1 MGRRHE
7 NAMASQQVLQGR
19 RVKSR
24 YFMIA
29 PRLSRGLCLL
39 VGLGLLAGAC
49 SHKPAATTTPPTQSP
64 SSQAVSPTV
73 AASPTA
79 TVATTAAPPASAA
92 PAPTTKAP
100 TTKAPPT
107 PTGPALTT
115 PAAAPSTAAGAPLS
129 LPRLGT
135 YVYDLSGTTQSPL
148 LGIPQAYQPGATLSV
163 DIYERNAQAD
173 GTEIG
178 SKGTSSQDQVQTTTK
193 QVYQASK
200 VLLTFTNLTFLG
212 LASYDCS
219 YAPPPEVLP
228 VPLEAVTIP
237 TQSWSGPQCS
247 GSLQLSVQGAERV
260 TAAGQTWNAWRVH
273 TVLHYVAQSSVDATL
288 DTTSLVSPELGTAV
302 TSDST
307 TSGKVAGS
315 AFKSHQ
321 VTSLRSHP

>member
-1 MGRRHE
+1 VGRRNE

-19 RVKSR
+19 QVKSR

-39 VGLGLLAGAC
+39 VGLCLLAGAC
-49 SHKPAATTTPPTQSP
+49 SHKQAATTTPAQSHP
-64 SSQAVSPTV
+64 SQAVSPTV
-73 AASPTA
+73 TASPTA
-79 TVATTAAPPASAA
+79 TAATTAAPPASPA
-92 PAPTTKAP
+92 PAPA
-100 TTKAPPT
+100 TKAPPA
-107 PTGPALTT
+107 PTRPAPTT

-178 SKGTSSQDQVQTTTK
+178 SRGTSSQDQVQTTTK

-247 GSLQLSVQGAERV
+247 GSLQLTVQPPEKV

-273 TVLHYVAQSSVDATL
+273 TVLHYVAQSSVDATI

>member
-1 MGRRHE
+1 VGLRQE
-7 NAMASQQVLQGR
+7 NALASQQVLQGR

-39 VGLGLLAGAC
+39 IGLGLLAGAC
-49 SHKPAATTTPPTQSP
+49 SHKPAATKTPTQSP
-64 SSQAVSPTV
+64 SAQAVSPTV
-73 AASPTA
+73 ALSPTA
-79 TVATTAAPPASAA
+79 TAPAAAAPPGSPTRAPA
-92 PAPTTKAP
+92 PAPTTKAS
-100 TTKAPPT
+100 PT
-107 PTGPALTT
+107 PTHPAPTT
-115 PAAAPSTAAGAPLS
+115 PAAAPSTAPGTPLS

-178 SKGTSSQDQVQTTTK
+178 FRGTSSQDQVQTNTK
-193 QVYQASK
+193 QVYQAAK

-212 LASYDCS
+212 LASYDCT
-219 YAPPPEVLP
+219 YMPPPEVLP
-228 VPLEAVTIP
+228 VPLQAVGIP

-247 GSLQLSVQGAERV
+247 GSLQLSVQGAEKV

-273 TVLHYVAQSSVDATL
+273 SVLHYVAQSSVDTTL
-288 DTTSLVSPELGTAV
+288 DTTSLVSPELGVAV

-315 AFKSHQ
+315 PFSSHQ

>member
-1 MGRRHE
+1 
-7 NAMASQQVLQGR
+7 MASQQVLQGR

-49 SHKPAATTTPPTQSP
+49 SHKPAATTTPTQSP
-64 SSQAVSPTV
+64 PAQAVSPTV
-73 AASPTA
+73 TASPTA
-79 TVATTAAPPASAA
+79 TAATTAAPPASPP

-100 TTKAPPT
+100 PAPT
-107 PTGPALTT
+107 RPAPTT

-178 SKGTSSQDQVQTTTK
+178 SRGTSSQDQVQTTTK

-247 GSLQLSVQGAERV
+247 GSLQLTVQPPEKV

-273 TVLHYVAQSSVDATL
+273 TVLHYVAQSSVDATIE
-288 DTTSLVSPELGTAV
+288 TTSLVSPELGTAV

>member
-100 TTKAPPT
+100 T
-107 PTGPALTT
+107 
-115 PAAAPSTAAGAPLS
+115 
-129 LPRLGT
+129 
-135 YVYDLSGTTQSPL
+135 
-148 LGIPQAYQPGATLSV
+148 
-163 DIYERNAQAD
+163 
-173 GTEIG
+173 
-178 SKGTSSQDQVQTTTK
+178 
-193 QVYQASK
+193 
-200 VLLTFTNLTFLG
+200 
-212 LASYDCS
+212 
-219 YAPPPEVLP
+219 
-228 VPLEAVTIP
+228 
-237 TQSWSGPQCS
+237 
-247 GSLQLSVQGAERV
+247 
-260 TAAGQTWNAWRVH
+260 
-273 TVLHYVAQSSVDATL
+273 
-288 DTTSLVSPELGTAV
+288 
-302 TSDST
+302 
-307 TSGKVAGS
+307 
-315 AFKSHQ
+315 
-321 VTSLRSHP
+321 

>member
-1 MGRRHE
+1 
-7 NAMASQQVLQGR
+7 
-19 RVKSR
+19 
-24 YFMIA
+24 
-29 PRLSRGLCLL
+29 
-39 VGLGLLAGAC
+39 
-49 SHKPAATTTPPTQSP
+49 
-64 SSQAVSPTV
+64 
-73 AASPTA
+73 
-79 TVATTAAPPASAA
+79 
-92 PAPTTKAP
+92 
-100 TTKAPPT
+100 
-107 PTGPALTT
+107 
-115 PAAAPSTAAGAPLS
+115 APLS

-247 GSLQLSVQGAERV
+247 GSLQLTVQPPEKV

-315 AFKSHQ
+315 PFTSHQ